1 MAKKSTYKPKTNVK
15 YGKGGKTSKKNSKK
29 KGKYVET
36 GNHYSADNGGFDPI
50 GMISNF
56 LGTIFGVNQMQ
67 EMLGSEDFDDIYP
80 DGLLQSAID
89 QQNTAG
95 ATGVDLA
102 TGTSV
107 YDSEGNYV
115 GPGLGTIAPQESSY
129 LTSYLNE
136 IPGSITRPPDLTRT
150 SITKPK
156 KVSTEFVENIQD
168 TVAQQTA
175 GVLGDV
181 GRTGKFSGIKDIL
194 GSADQAAITAQEKG
208 AAMDA
213 DYQKQL
219 TDIDKFEAQALTDQE
234 KFEQSQLTDIEK
246 FEEGLTSQITQA
258 IGQQDFQGQQDVYDL
273 AGQAGIQSA
282 IGGGEMEASVLGGI
296 IDLQGQ
302 QAAATAD
309 LMGDVIE
316 IIMNIIFPDIL
327 EEGGKIN
334 KKEYTKGGKNEE
346 MMEAGEA
353 EVTPGE
359 FSHETNPIDIVR
371 NEEKIGEMTGGEV
384 IMPPDDV
391 IEFEELLASGDK
403 NGVFNKLDEL
413 FDKWEEEALSH
424 QQKLQAKESLK
435 AAVGAKMGYK
445 PKSKIKYKS

>member
-1 MAKKSTYKPKTNVK
+1 MAKNSTYRPKTSVK
-15 YGKGGKTSKKNSKK
+15 YAKGGKSPKKNSKK
-29 KGKYVET
+29 KGSYTET
-36 GNHYSADNGGFDPI
+36 GDHRSAALGLGWLGEAI
-50 GMISNF
+50 GSLWGISD
-56 LGTIFGVNQMQ
+56 MQ
-67 EMLGSEDFDDIYP
+67 SLLGSGDIDTIYP

-95 ATGVDLA
+95 GTGADLA
-102 TGTSV
+102 IGVGT
-107 YDSEGNYV
+107 E
-115 GPGLGTIAPQESSY
+115 PGAFSGAPQESSV
-129 LTSYLNE
+129 LTSYLSELQNTDQ
-136 IPGSITRPPDLTRT
+136 ITRPDDLTRT

-156 KVSTEFVENIQD
+156 KVSTEFVENTQDQIQ
-168 TVAQQTA
+168 QQTA
-175 GVLGDV
+175 GVLGGI

-213 DYQKQL
+213 DYQKQM

-258 IGQQDFQGQQDVYDL
+258 IGGQDFAGQQDWYDL
-273 AGQAGIQSA
+273 AGSAAIQSA
-282 IGGGEMEASVLGGI
+282 IGGGEMEASILGGI
-296 IDLQGQ
+296 IDLEAQE
-302 QAAATAD
+302 AAAT
-309 LMGDVIE
+309 GE
-316 IIMNIIFPDIL
+316 IVTGVLDTLIDALLPSFWPDK
-327 EEGGKIN
+327 EGSKKKYLKN
-334 KKEYTKGGKNEE
+334 NEKEYTKGGKNEE
-346 MMEAGEA
+346 LIESGEA
-353 EVTPGE
+353 EVAPGE

-391 IEFEELLASGDK
+391 IEFEELLSKGDK

-435 AAVGAKMGYK
+435 AAIGAKMGYK
-445 PKSKIKYKS
+445 PKSSIKYRS

>member
-1 MAKKSTYKPKTNVK
+1 MAKKNTYKPKTKVK

-29 KGKYVET
+29 KGQYVET
-36 GNHYSADNGGFDPI
+36 GDHYSAQGG
-50 GMISNF
+50 GLVGGLSNF
-56 LGTIFGVNQMQ
+56 IGTLLGINQMQ
-67 EMLGSEDFDDIYP
+67 GMLGSDDFEDIYP
-80 DGLLQSAID
+80 SGLLQSAID

-95 ATGVDLA
+95 ATGVDFA
-102 TGTSV
+102 TGTGTAS
-107 YDSEGNYV
+107 D
-115 GPGLGTIAPQESSY
+115 PGLGTITPQESSY
-129 LTSYLNE
+129 LTGYLSDLQNTDQ
-136 IPGSITRPPDLTRT
+136 ITRPADLTRT

-175 GVLGDV
+175 GVLGDI

-219 TDIDKFEAQALTDQE
+219 TDIDKFESAALTDQE

-258 IGQQDFQGQQDVYDL
+258 LGQQDFQGQQDIYDL

-282 IGGGEMEASVLGGI
+282 IGGGEMESSVLGGI

-309 LMGDVIE
+309 FFSDAVGIILDLLNPLSWITGDQ
-316 IIMNIIFPDIL
+316 
-327 EEGGKIN
+327 EGS
-334 KKEYTKGGKNEE
+334 KKKYLKNGDNEE

-391 IEFEELLASGDK
+391 IEFEELLSSGDK

-435 AAVGAKMGYK
+435 NTRV
-445 PKSKIKYKS
+445 

>member
-29 KGKYVET
+29 KGQYVET
-36 GNHYSADNGGFDPI
+36 GDHYSAQDGLATGL
-50 GMISNF
+50 SNF
-56 LGTIFGVNQMQ
+56 IGTLFGINQMQ
-67 EMLGSEDFDDIYP
+67 DLLIGDDPLTGEDGIYP
-80 DGLLQSAID
+80 EGLLQSAID
-89 QQNTAG
+89 QQETAG
-95 ATGVDLA
+95 TTGATFA
-102 TGTSV
+102 SQ
-107 YDSEGNYV
+107 V
-115 GPGLGTIAPQESSY
+115 GPGPQVSDTLTDYLSSLES
-129 LTSYLNE
+129 
-136 IPGSITRPPDLTRT
+136 GDQITRPADLTRT
-150 SITKPK
+150 SITRPK

-168 TVAQQTA
+168 TVAQKTS
-175 GVLGDV
+175 GVLKDI
-181 GRTGKFSGIKDIL
+181 GRTGKMTGIRDIMESG
-194 GSADQAAITAQEKG
+194 DQTAITAQEKG

-219 TDIDKFEAQALTDQE
+219 TDIEKFEQAALTDQE

-258 IGQQDFQGQQDVYDL
+258 IGGQEFQGQQDWYDL
-273 AGQAGIQSA
+273 AGQAGLQSA
-282 IGGGEMEASVLGGI
+282 IGGGEMEGDVLGGI

-309 LMGDVIE
+309 FFSDAVGY
-316 IIMNIIFPDIL
+316 IL
-327 EEGGKIN
+327 DLLNPLSWIGLAEEGGKVN
-334 KKEYTKGGKNEE
+334 KNGSNREYTKGGENEE

-413 FDKWEEEALSH
+413 FDKWEEEALNH

-435 AAVGAKMGYK
+435 AAIGAKMGYK